1 MRDDAVNSKRE
12 VARKQSIR
20 EDDWIQIV
28 VPSGRSE
35 AEVLFKRWEAEQDIR
50 TDIIRSVD
58 GGVFV
63 RYRIRQ
69 RNHSAP

>member
-1 MRDDAVNSKRE
+1 VRDDAVNSKRE

-58 GGVFV
+58 GGVLI